1 MKKILLDLNLRNAKP
16 KNKDYYLNDGD
27 GLYLLVKTTG
37 VKLWRFKYVHPI
49 TKKQKMMSLGKYPVV
64 SFADVRIKK
73 QQYLDLLKEKID
85 PMSFEKNEETEK
97 LGTEASQLKN
107 VFKEWFELKKQ
118 ENKVTQK
125 HLRKI
130 ESSFTTHILNKNVE
144 LAHKQIK
151 DCKATDFD
159 ELLRSSG
166 KTYLIKR
173 LCEYLNNVFDFAVI
187 KNYIEYNK
195 IQHLKK
201 ILPTHTPTPRPTL
214 PPAEL
219 PSILKTV
226 NNANLE
232 RSTKLLMYFQL
243 LTLARPAEAVK
254 CEWCEIDFEK
264 KLWMIK
270 AEKMKMR
277 RDHLV
282 PLSNLAINI
291 LKEMEQSNFKN
302 NYVFSSAKTKSGH
315 ISLETANNALKR
327 LGFKGLLVAHGFRS
341 LGSTAL
347 NESGLF
353 NSDIIELA
361 LAHVDKNTIRA
372 TYNNALYL
380 EKRREM
386 LEWWAEYVEKT
397 GKFSIF

>member
-1 MKKILLDLNLRNAKP
+1 MKKKLLDLNLRNAKP

-37 VKLWRFKYVHPI
+37 AKLWRFKYVHPI
-49 TKKQKMMSLGKYPVV
+49 TKKQKMMSLGKYPAV
-64 SFADVRIKK
+64 SFADVRVKK

-85 PMSFEKNEETEK
+85 PMAFEKNEELK
-97 LGTEASQLKN
+97 KIGNEASQLRN

-118 ENKVTQK
+118 ENKVTEK

-130 ESSFTTHILNKNVE
+130 ESSFTKYILNKDIE

-159 ELLRSSG
+159 ELIKSCG
-166 KTYLIKR
+166 KTDLIKR

-219 PSILKTV
+219 PNILKTV

-243 LTLARPAEAVK
+243 ITLSRPAEAVK
-254 CEWCEIDFEK
+254 CEWSEIDFENK
-264 KLWMIK
+264 IWTIK
-270 AEKMKMR
+270 AKKMKMR
-277 RDHLV
+277 RDHIV
-282 PLSNLAINI
+282 PLPELAINI
-291 LKEMEQSNFKN
+291 LNEMKEADFKN
-302 NYVFSSAKTKSGH
+302 NYVFSSTKTKSGH

-327 LGFKGLLVAHGFRS
+327 LGYKGILVAHGFRS
-341 LGSTAL
+341 LASTAL

-353 NSDIIELA
+353 NPDIIELS
-361 LAHVDKNTIRA
+361 LAHVDKNTVRA
-372 TYNNALYL
+372 TYNKALYL
-380 EKRREM
+380 DKRREM
-386 LEWWAEYVEKT
+386 LEWWADYIKNA